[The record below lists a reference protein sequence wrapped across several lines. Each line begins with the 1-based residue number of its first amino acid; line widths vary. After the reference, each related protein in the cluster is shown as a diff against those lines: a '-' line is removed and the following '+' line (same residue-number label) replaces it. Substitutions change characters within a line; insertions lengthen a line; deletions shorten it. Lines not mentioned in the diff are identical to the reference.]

1 MLTVSPNVGKCK
13 AEIIEQLNRLSG
25 SRSSYEVF
33 CDWVECSAITI
44 QNSCR
49 LSRDKL
55 RTAREEQYLRTI
67 RPYGENAGLFEG
79 MLGLMTM
86 GLADGP
92 HDILGEVYVK
102 VRLWDRKTVP
112 LFTPFHINYMRA
124 KMAVMDEDGNREIT
138 LNEPSCEAGGMVIA
152 TARALMDKGVNYQ
165 RCLEVVAQD
174 LDWIA
179 VYMCYIQLSLLGI
192 SATVVQGDT
201 LSNPYIPGQTAP
213 ECVFYTPRNM
223 GVIL

>member
-1 MLTVSPNVGKCK
+1 MLTVSTNVGKCE
-13 AEIIEQLNRLSG
+13 AEIIERINRLSG
-25 SRSSYEVF
+25 SRSPYEVF
-33 CDWVECSAITI
+33 CDWVECSAIAI

-55 RTAREEQYLRTI
+55 RTAREEQYRQTI
-67 RPYGENAGLFEG
+67 RPYGKDGVLFDE

-92 HDILGEVYVK
+92 HDILGEVYMK
-102 VRLWDRKTVP
+102 VGIGNKNTGQF
-112 LFTPFHINYMRA
+112 FTPFHISYMRA

-138 LNEPSCEAGGMVIA
+138 LNEPSCEAGGMIIA